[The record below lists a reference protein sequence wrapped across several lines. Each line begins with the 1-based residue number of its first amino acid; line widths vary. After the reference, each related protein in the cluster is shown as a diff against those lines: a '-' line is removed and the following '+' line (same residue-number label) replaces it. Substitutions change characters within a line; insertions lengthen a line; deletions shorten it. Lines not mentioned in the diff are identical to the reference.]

1 MKVRWMKAAEQDR
14 GDIFDYIATDN
25 PWAASRMNQL
35 FDEAADKLAEFP
47 KMGKVGKI
55 PGTREWLPHES
66 YRIVYEI
73 DEDTVWIMAVVHT
86 AKLWPPER

>member
-1 MKVRWMKAAEQDR
+1 MEAAEQDR
-14 GDIFDYIATDN
+14 ADIFDYISTDN

-47 KMGKVGKI
+47 KMGKEGKV

-66 YRIVYEI
+66 YRLVYEI
-73 DEDTVWIMAVVHT
+73 EEDTVWIMALVHT
-86 AKLWPPER
+86 AKQWPR